1 MKEKGMG
8 RVRLGRFA
16 AVTLPAAVVSV
27 GLGVAML
34 QGAVSAS
41 LSSTNPFK
49 VTAATGS
56 GSGVELSLRAAQ
68 AAASQ
73 TDATSA
79 DKQSAFVTLH
89 DGTVNTVCLAA
100 NQPTGLPII
109 PNIGLKI
116 SLPGAVSLGDSVDLN
131 AQGVTTDAVLKNVSV
146 GVAQQELNHQAGVA
160 NGANVG
166 GFGIESGEG
175 TTGGAANDVTNVDL
189 ANINADVF
197 QVALSS
203 IGLTGVTL
211 TPTAGTATC

>member
-16 AVTLPAAVVSV
+16 AVTVPATAVSV

-41 LSSTNPFK
+41 LSSTTPFK
-49 VTAATGS
+49 VTAASGS

-73 TDATSA
+73 TDATAA

-89 DGTVNTVCLAA
+89 DGTVNAVCLAA

-109 PNIGLKI
+109 SNIGLKI
-116 SLPGAVSLGDSVDLN
+116 QLPGAVALGDSVDLN
-131 AQGVTTDAVLKNVSV
+131 AQGVTTDATLKNVSV
-146 GVAQQELNHQAGVA
+146 GVAQQELNHQSSVT
-160 NGANVG
+160 NGANLG
-166 GFGIESGEG
+166 GFGIESGESAGG
-175 TTGGAANDVTNVDL
+175 TANDVSNVDL
-189 ANINADVF
+189 DNVNADVF
-197 QVALSS
+197 QVNLAS

-211 TPTAGTATC
+211 TPTSGTATC

>member
-1 MKEKGMG
+1 MKEMGMG

-16 AVTLPAAVVSV
+16 AVTVPAAVVSV

-73 TDATSA
+73 TDASAA

-100 NQPTGLPII
+100 NQPTGLPLI

-116 SLPGAVSLGDSVDLN
+116 SLPGSVALGESVDLN
-131 AQGVTTDAVLKNVSV
+131 AQGVTTDATLKNVSV

-160 NGANVG
+160 EGANVG

-175 TTGGAANDVTNVDL
+175 AGAVANDTSNVDL
-189 ANINADVF
+189 SNINADVF

-211 TPTAGTATC
+211 TPTTGTATC

>member
-16 AVTLPAAVVSV
+16 AVTVPATVVSV

-49 VTAATGS
+49 VTAASGS

-73 TDATSA
+73 TDATAA
-79 DKQSAFVTLH
+79 DKQSAFVTLS
-89 DGTVNTVCLAA
+89 DGTVNQVCLAA
-100 NQPTGLPII
+100 NQPTGLPVIS
-109 PNIGLKI
+109 NIGLKI
-116 SLPGAVSLGDSVDLN
+116 QLPGSVALGDSVDLN
-131 AQGVTTDAVLKNVSV
+131 AQGVTTDATLKNVSV
-146 GVAQQELNHQAGVA
+146 GVAQEELDHQSSVA
-160 NGANVG
+160 NGANMG
-166 GFGIESGEG
+166 GFGIESGQSA
-175 TTGGAANDVTNVDL
+175 GGAAGDTSNVALNNVD
-189 ANINADVF
+189 ADVF
-197 QVALSS
+197 QVNLAS

-211 TPTAGTATC
+211 TPTTGTATC

>member
-1 MKEKGMG
+1 MKEMGMG

-16 AVTLPAAVVSV
+16 AVTVPAAVVSV

-73 TDATSA
+73 TDASAA

-100 NQPTGLPII
+100 NQPTGLPLI

-116 SLPGAVSLGDSVDLN
+116 SLPGAVALGDSVDLN
-131 AQGVTTDAVLKNVSV
+131 AQGVTTDATLKNVSV

-160 NGANVG
+160 QGGNVG

-175 TTGGAANDVTNVDL
+175 AGAVADDTSNVVL
-189 ANINADVF
+189 SNVNADVF

-211 TPTAGTATC
+211 TPTTGTAVC

>member
-1 MKEKGMG
+1 
-8 RVRLGRFA
+8 
-16 AVTLPAAVVSV
+16 
-27 GLGVAML
+27 ML

-73 TDATSA
+73 TDASAA

-100 NQPTGLPII
+100 NQPTGLPLI

-116 SLPGAVSLGDSVDLN
+116 SLPGSVALGESVDLN
-131 AQGVTTDAVLKNVSV
+131 AQGVTTDATLKNVSV

-160 NGANVG
+160 EGANVG

-175 TTGGAANDVTNVDL
+175 AGAVANDTSNVDL
-189 ANINADVF
+189 SNINADVF

-211 TPTAGTATC
+211 TPTTGTATC

>member
-1 MKEKGMG
+1 MKEMGMG

-16 AVTLPAAVVSV
+16 AVTVPAAVVSV

-49 VTAATGS
+49 VTAASGS

-73 TDATSA
+73 TDSSAA

-100 NQPTGLPII
+100 NQPTGMPLI

-116 SLPGAVSLGDSVDLN
+116 SLPGAVALGDSVDLN
-131 AQGVTTDAVLKNVSV
+131 AQGVTTDATLKNVSV

-160 NGANVG
+160 EGSNVG

-175 TTGGAANDVTNVDL
+175 AGAVANDTGNVVL
-189 ANINADVF
+189 NNVNADVF

-211 TPTAGTATC
+211 TPTTGTAVC

>member
-1 MKEKGMG
+1 MKEMGMG
-8 RVRLGRFA
+8 RVRIGRFA
-16 AVTLPAAVVSV
+16 AVTVPAAVVSV

-41 LSSTNPFK
+41 LSSTTPFK

-73 TDATSA
+73 TDSTAA

-89 DGTVNTVCLAA
+89 NGTVNTVCLAA
-100 NQPTGLPII
+100 NQPTGIPLI

-116 SLPGAVSLGDSVDLN
+116 SLPGSVALGDSVDLN
-131 AQGVTTDAVLKNVSV
+131 AQGVTTDATLKNVTV
-146 GVAQQELNHQAGVA
+146 GVAQQELDHQSGVA
-160 NGANVG
+160 QGANVG

-175 TTGGAANDVTNVDL
+175 AGATANDPTNVDL
-189 ANINADVF
+189 SNINADVF

-211 TPTAGTATC
+211 TPTTATATC

>member
-16 AVTLPAAVVSV
+16 AVTVPATVVSV

-41 LSSTNPFK
+41 LSSTTPFK
-49 VTAATGS
+49 VTAASGS

-73 TDATSA
+73 TDATAA

-89 DGTVNTVCLAA
+89 DGTVNAVCLAA
-100 NQPTGLPII
+100 NQPTGLPVIS
-109 PNIGLKI
+109 NIGLKI
-116 SLPGAVSLGDSVDLN
+116 QLPGSVALGSAVDLN
-131 AQGVTTDAVLKNVSV
+131 AQGVTTDATLKNVSV
-146 GVAQQELNHQAGVA
+146 GVAQQELNHQSSVTS
-160 NGANVG
+160 GANQG
-166 GFGIESGEG
+166 GFGIESGESAGG
-175 TTGGAANDVTNVDL
+175 TANDVSNVAL
-189 ANINADVF
+189 NNVNADVF
-197 QVALSS
+197 QVNLAS